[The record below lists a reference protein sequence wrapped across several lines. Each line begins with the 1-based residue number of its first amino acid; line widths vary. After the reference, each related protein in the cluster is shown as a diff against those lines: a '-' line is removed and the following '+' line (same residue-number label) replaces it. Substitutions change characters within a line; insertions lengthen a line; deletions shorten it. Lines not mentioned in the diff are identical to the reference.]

1 VCWCYHPC
9 GRCVIFQFVAAAVVL
24 LFIVWLLSVVVL
36 HHPTAVGSNESW
48 ASAAVSR
55 PSDVVFYAMKYP

>member
-1 VCWCYHPC
+1 
-9 GRCVIFQFVAAAVVL
+9 
-24 LFIVWLLSVVVL
+24 LSVLVVVVVV
-36 HHPTAVGSNESW
+36 HPTAVGSNENW